1 MEAMMECSR
10 CQGRMVRERFED
22 MLDTCLNFIGWRCL
36 ICGDITDDVVA
47 MNRQSSRLALAGV
60 KNMESEPIA
69 G

>member
-1 MEAMMECSR
+1 MNCPR

-36 ICGDITDDVVA
+36 ICGEIMDEVVA
-47 MNRQSSRLALAGV
+47 MNRQSSRLAPAGA
-60 KNMESEPIA
+60 KDIETEPII